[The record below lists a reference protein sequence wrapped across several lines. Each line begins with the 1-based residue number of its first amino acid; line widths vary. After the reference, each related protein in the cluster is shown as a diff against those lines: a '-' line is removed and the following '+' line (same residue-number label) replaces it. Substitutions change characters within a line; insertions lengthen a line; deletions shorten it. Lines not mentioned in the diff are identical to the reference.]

1 LNIFSKLLNMT
12 LEPKTVEDNN
22 EPQSLNPVKTV
33 EKSQGFTTI
42 QAFGLELKLAETP
55 KRPDPADF
63 SGPYMDFPSG
73 AIPLHIPEK
82 DDAYDGDSTGEHIWD
97 EATSFLISW
106 LAENG
111 DVLNCTSVLE
121 LGAGVGL
128 AGIFAGLLVKSN
140 EWDTAVVITD
150 GDPFVVQRLD
160 KTLELNKLD
169 RDIIA
174 TTLAWG
180 ERDLDH
186 KFDLIIASDVVYVT
200 ISVKKILKCI
210 KQHLAPGGMF
220 VLSQKMR
227 YTVRVKKAEA
237 GNKEGIADVA
247 TKDEVMETF
256 LNEADEFG
264 LEVEIIKTET
274 QDKKERKL
282 YKITLKAE
290 EPSAIVSGDPE
301 AEAFMRFTEHLISMK
316 EDENTTKVDT
326 NE

>member
-1 LNIFSKLLNMT
+1 MT
-12 LEPKTVEDNN
+12 TEPKTVEDNT
-22 EPQSLNPVKTV
+22 EPQSLDAVKSV

-42 QAFGLELKLAETP
+42 QAFGLELKLANPP
-55 KRPDPADF
+55 KRPEPDYA
-63 SGPYMDFPSG
+63 GPYMEFPSR

-97 EATSFLISW
+97 EATSFLTSW

-140 EWDTAVVITD
+140 EWNTAVVITD
-150 GDPFVVQRLD
+150 GDPFVVQRLEE
-160 KTLELNKLD
+160 TLKLNRLD

-210 KQHLAPGGMF
+210 KQHLAPGGTF

-227 YTVRVKKAEA
+227 YTVRVKKDDA

-247 TKDEVMETF
+247 AKDEVMETF

-264 LEVEIIKTET
+264 FEVETLKTET
-274 QDKKERKL
+274 QNQNERKL

-290 EPSAIVSGDPE
+290 EPSTLVNGDPE
-301 AEAFMRFTEHLISMK
+301 AEAFMRFTEHLLSMK
-316 EDENTTKVDT
+316 EEENTTKVDV